1 MKWER
6 IKVIG
11 KFCEEHW
18 LTNVPGRDEIFL
30 LQLEKILCVVCLCI
44 SVSFFVSCS

>member
-6 IKVIG
+6 TKVSG
-11 KFCEEHW
+11 KLYEENW

-30 LQLEKILCVVCLCI
+30 LQPEKILCVVCVC
-44 SVSFFVSCS
+44 VCVQ